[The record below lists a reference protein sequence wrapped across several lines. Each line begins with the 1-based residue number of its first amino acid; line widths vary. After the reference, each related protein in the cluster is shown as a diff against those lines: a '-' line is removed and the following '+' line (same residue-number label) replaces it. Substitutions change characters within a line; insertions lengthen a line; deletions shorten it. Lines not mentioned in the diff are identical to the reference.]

1 MGVICIWWRC
11 IRKRPRAQATPS
23 WLFFRHHGALL
34 ALSLTINLFGQDKNT
49 TMQMTIITFLNLSK
63 PIRAVGASFLCLKF
77 ALPRLLYFFFF
88 SIRTTKRVCFE
99 QVDDIF
105 SFC

>member
-1 MGVICIWWRC
+1 MGVTCIWWRC
-11 IRKRPRAQATPS
+11 IRKRPRAQATSS
-23 WLFFRHHGALL
+23 WLFFRHHSALL

-63 PIRAVGASFLCLKF
+63 PIHPLEHRFCVSNLLCHGF
-77 ALPRLLYFFFF
+77 CTFF

-99 QVDDIF
+99 RVDDIF
-105 SFC
+105 CFC